1 MNRINVLTV
10 KTKPIPD
17 QHPGTSGLRKK
28 TRVFMETPNYV
39 ENFIQS
45 VFNTIKGDPDIDLS
59 NESLAVGGDGRYLN
73 HEVLHTILVMAVAN
87 RFGRIYIPLNGLIST
102 PAMSAVIRRRG
113 ALGGF
118 ILTASHNPG
127 GVDGDFGIKYNVKN
141 GGPAPQSVTE
151 RIYKQSLSI
160 DHYLTIDDLEFN
172 LDKES
177 EYEVGRTKISVI
189 NPFTEYE
196 TVFQEIFDFDR
207 LRDLF
212 ENGFRMTFDGMH
224 GVTGIYA
231 HYFLEKLLGAPE
243 GTVIR
248 GNPLPDFGGV
258 HPDPNLVYNSFFVE
272 RMMADNAPDFGAA
285 NDGDGDRNMI
295 LGRNS
300 FVSPG
305 DSLAIITEHAQSVI
319 PGFRDGVTGVA
330 RSMPTS
336 TAVDRV
342 AADLGIPCYETPT
355 GWKFFGDLMDA
366 DLCSICGEESF
377 GTGSNHVREKDGMW
391 AVLSWLSII
400 AATKTSVKE
409 IMQEHWKRFGRSF
422 YQRHDYEGVETES
435 ANKVITQLLDKLP
448 SLVGT
453 SFAESSIK
461 HADEFNYRDPVSGI
475 TSEHQGLRIFL
486 SDGSRVVC
494 RLSGTGTKGATI
506 RLYHERYRKENFSE
520 DINSVL
526 KPLVDD
532 TFKLLRIREI
542 CGRDKPTLI
551 T

>member
-1 MNRINVLTV
+1 
-10 KTKPIPD
+10 PD

-28 TRVFMETPNYV
+28 TRVFMDTPNYV

-45 VFNTIKGDPDIDLS
+45 VFNTIKEDPDSDLS

-87 RFGRIYIPLNGLIST
+87 RFGRIYIPLNGLVST

-141 GGPAPQSVTE
+141 GGPAPESVTE

-196 TVFQEIFDFDR
+196 TVFQEIFDFDK

-212 ENGFRMTFDGMH
+212 KNGFRMTFDGMH

-330 RSMPTS
+330 RSMPT
-336 TAVDRV
+336 
-342 AADLGIPCYETPT
+342 
-355 GWKFFGDLMDA
+355 
-366 DLCSICGEESF
+366 
-377 GTGSNHVREKDGMW
+377 
-391 AVLSWLSII
+391 
-400 AATKTSVKE
+400 
-409 IMQEHWKRFGRSF
+409 
-422 YQRHDYEGVETES
+422 
-435 ANKVITQLLDKLP
+435 
-448 SLVGT
+448 
-453 SFAESSIK
+453 
-461 HADEFNYRDPVSGI
+461 
-475 TSEHQGLRIFL
+475 
-486 SDGSRVVC
+486 
-494 RLSGTGTKGATI
+494 
-506 RLYHERYRKENFSE
+506 
-520 DINSVL
+520 
-526 KPLVDD
+526 
-532 TFKLLRIREI
+532 
-542 CGRDKPTLI
+542 
-551 T
+551 

>member
-1 MNRINVLTV
+1 MDRINVLTV
-10 KTKPIPD
+10 TTKPIPD

-28 TRVFMETPNYV
+28 TRVFMEIPNYV

-102 PAMSAVIRRRG
+102 PAMSALIRRRG

-141 GGPAPQSVTE
+141 GGPAPESVTE

-196 TVFQEIFDFDR
+196 TVFQEIFDFDE

-212 ENGFRMTFDGMH
+212 KNGFRMTFDGMH

-258 HPDPNLVYNSFFVE
+258 HPDPNLLYNSFFVE

-448 SLVGT
+448 SLAGT

-486 SDGSRVVC
+486 ADGSRVVC

-506 RLYHERYRKENFSE
+506 RLYLERYRKGKFNE
-520 DINSVL
+520 DVNSVL